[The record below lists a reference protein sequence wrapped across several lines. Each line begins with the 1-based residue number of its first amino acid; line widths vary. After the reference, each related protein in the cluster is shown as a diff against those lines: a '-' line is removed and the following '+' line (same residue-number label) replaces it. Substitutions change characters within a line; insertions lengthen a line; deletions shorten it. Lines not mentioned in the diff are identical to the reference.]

1 MRILVLGPTGATGRH
16 LVEQALAQ
24 GHHVTAL
31 ARNPAKLHSRRADLT
46 VVQGDVTDP
55 LAVERA
61 VRSQDAVL
69 CALGSSTPLKHDA
82 ALVAGIGNLVGAMER
97 LHVRRLVYLSFLRVH
112 HGRRQLSRL
121 GKYVVAPLLMRKVAA
136 DHEHK
141 EAIIQRST
149 LDWVIV
155 RPPRLTNGRRGHLG
169 HLVVPRVS
177 RGRPGRV
184 HASPAERRHLRAQDT
199 GRHVLTAKPAEA
211 RAPLG
216 RSTGS
221 RPASRANPLRPS
233 KLLQSR
239 AASRAFLA
247 P

>member
-1 MRILVLGPTGATGRH
+1 M
-16 LVEQALAQ
+16 
-24 GHHVTAL
+24 
-31 ARNPAKLHSRRADLT
+31 
-46 VVQGDVTDP
+46 TDP

-61 VRSQDAVL
+61 VGSQDAVL

-97 LHVRRLVYLSFLRVH
+97 LHVRRLVYLSFLGVH

-177 RGRPGRV
+177 RADLAEFMLRQLNGDTYVRRTPAVMYCPRNLLRLALLWVGRLAVGQLPWQTRCDLASSCNHGPRPG
-184 HASPAERRHLRAQDT
+184 
-199 GRHVLTAKPAEA
+199 
-211 RAPLG
+211 
-216 RSTGS
+216 
-221 RPASRANPLRPS
+221 PS
-233 KLLQSR
+233 
-239 AASRAFLA
+239 
-247 P
+247 